1 MADILTETM
10 RTEVGRSVCISGQE
24 KREAQVWLRAFTLT
38 LTKDL
43 RRYVDTHG
51 GLPDRPSWP
60 GVPDSS
66 SPLCKTITSQ
76 QIECFRKQLAQDLA
90 YIDRIGREEAC
101 RPAPGP

>member
-1 MADILTETM
+1 MASRFHLDANEGL
-10 RTEVGRSVCISGQE
+10 G
-24 KREAQVWLRAFTLT
+24 
-38 LTKDL
+38 
-43 RRYVDTHG
+43 RYVDTHG